1 MLTRN
6 QKGTGRA
13 MNDDE
18 KQIVDGGLT
27 ISGSM
32 AAVAIAIIIQ
42 LLGLQSLSW
51 YLTAALFC
59 FAGAIPLLVLCF
71 TVYFIVPQR
80 KDIRANLYQL
90 LLLIS
95 SFATVVGLC
104 FVFFHLNTI
113 AGGIFVSSLILT
125 IIIEIKR
132 KLT

>member
-1 MLTRN
+1 
-6 QKGTGRA
+6 
-13 MNDDE
+13 MNEDD
-18 KQIVDGGLT
+18 KQIVDAGLT

-59 FAGAIPLLVLCF
+59 FAGSIPLLILCF
-71 TVYFIVPQR
+71 TVYFIVPQK
-80 KDIRANLYQL
+80 KDIRANSYKL
-90 LLLIS
+90 LLFMS
-95 SFATVVGLC
+95 SFTTLVGLC

-113 AGGIFVSSLILT
+113 AGSIFVGFLILS

-132 KLT
+132 KLI